1 MVTRNDLAPGVK
13 FTVKTNN
20 PLINRKTF
28 TIMEGY
34 ITTGLFDQMNIE
46 KMGSKKITLYTYN
59 MMGIRSIATIKYSD
73 MELVTE

>member
-1 MVTRNDLAPGVK
+1 MVTRNDLVPGVK

-20 PLINRKTF
+20 PLIDRKTF
-28 TIMEGY
+28 TIMNSF
-34 ITTGLFDQMNIE
+34 ITTGPFDQMNIE